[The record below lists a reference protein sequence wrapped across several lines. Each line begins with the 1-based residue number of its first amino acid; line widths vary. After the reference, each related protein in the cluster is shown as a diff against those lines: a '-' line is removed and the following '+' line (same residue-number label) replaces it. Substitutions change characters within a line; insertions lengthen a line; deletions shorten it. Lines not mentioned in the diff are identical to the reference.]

1 MEYIELNHK
10 TTYNYSSSLINP
22 TKYARNPSVSADGMY
37 DLTEIFTYENLDR
50 LTTITQGTNI
60 RNISYQ
66 SNGNINSKYDAGSY
80 SYDPVKIHSISKIT
94 DTSCT
99 SAIDQ
104 ALQNITYTPFKKV
117 KTIQQHN
124 DSLIYTYGQDMDR
137 RKMQLYENGQL
148 VKNRIYCG
156 MYEKETLADSTVK
169 EYCYIAGGN
178 GVTAVLINEDL
189 YFLRR
194 DVQGT
199 ITGLVNQ
206 NDTVVEEYSYDAWGR
221 RRNPIDWTYDSVP
234 QPQHIYRG
242 YTFHEMLDEFG
253 LINMNGRCYDPV
265 VGRFLSPDII
275 VQNPNNTQCYNRYS
289 YAINNPL
296 KYSDPSGWSW
306 TPIQAARHANMM
318 ANNMMMHLRDNFQ
331 PSVIRS
337 GSSSM
342 GNGYLFGS
350 NAIIFQTAEAT
361 LQMALG
367 DIAHILSSVF
377 GMPGVFGNP
386 GEDDLSV
393 ENSQQDPNSIY
404 NYEKVGGFLQGIEKY
419 SEFKTWMQKSF
430 NSIHKEF
437 NVAIYYS
444 ENDNNKPVFFVLPW
458 IKSTEKSSL
467 PQGILVMTVAAEN
480 DLIIWGYAHKHP
492 ESGTQISHSDKLFAE
507 SCDFNF
513 LVFGSQTYGIHQP
526 GEEFKYIR
534 KDMDGYPI
542 WGIKTFITKRDW
554 PFE

>member
-124 DSLIYTYGQDMDR
+124 DSLIYTYGQDMER
-137 RKMQLYENGQL
+137 RKMQLFENGQL
-148 VKNRIYCG
+148 VKTRIYCG

-199 ITGLVNQ
+199 ITGLIDT
-206 NDTVVEEYSYDAWGR
+206 NDGLVEEYSYDAWGR
-221 RRNPIDWTYDSVP
+221 RRNPTDWTYDSVP
-234 QPQHIYRG
+234 QPQYLYRG
-242 YTFHEMLDEFG
+242 YTMHEMLDEFG
-253 LINMNGRCYDPV
+253 LINMNGRFYDPV

-289 YAINNPL
+289 YCINNPL
-296 KYSDPSGWSW
+296 KYTDPSGWSYG
-306 TPIQAARHANMM
+306 PIQALRYAEMM
-318 ANNMMMHLRDNFQ
+318 ELRAFWDRLNTWQ
-331 PSVIRS
+331 PSTIRS
-337 GSSSM
+337 GSSSS

-350 NAIIFQTAEAT
+350 NAVFSQST
-361 LQMALG
+361 LEIMTMDFAVIGKALSYV
-367 DIAHILSSVF
+367 L
-377 GMPGVFGNP
+377 GMHGLFGNP
-386 GEDDLSV
+386 GEDDFENGDPKYDGKKFDNFKDMLAFMYETSKSKNDGV
-393 ENSQQDPNSIY
+393 ELRAYVLENRENQEHIFYLMPWFENQVDQSENYPEKLNTYTSIGFFAVADIHTHNSDNIY
-404 NYEKVGGFLQGIEKY
+404 KVEGF
-419 SEFKTWMQKSF
+419 SMADMNSF
-430 NSIHKEF
+430 NNSNIREMYVIQDYFKIYAMLRDDLYMCSIGYYFGF
-437 NVAIYYS
+437 NGDISRYYR
-444 ENDNNKPVFFVLPW
+444 
-458 IKSTEKSSL
+458 
-467 PQGILVMTVAAEN
+467 GIL
-480 DLIIWGYAHKHP
+480 LQQLPY
-492 ESGTQISHSDKLFAE
+492 
-507 SCDFNF
+507 
-513 LVFGSQTYGIHQP
+513 
-526 GEEFKYIR
+526 
-534 KDMDGYPI
+534 
-542 WGIKTFITKRDW
+542 
-554 PFE
+554 